1 MESSHCTLNL
11 APVILTILQSSPSPS
26 GPDEVRFAILVSGLA
41 LITSQSGEECGI
53 TITVI
58 GPDGEE
64 IPTS

>member
-1 MESSHCTLNL
+1 MSVILRFLSRATVMESSHCTLNL

-26 GPDEVRFAILVSGLA
+26 GPDE
-41 LITSQSGEECGI
+41 SGEECGI